1 MSRINTTIT
10 SSRRLHTL
18 GIILIT
24 ITIFC
29 TPLQSHVDD
38 CICDRF
44 ECNGYPRSNVNFTE
58 CVENSSL
65 WRTSRACTYCTTCHM
80 SSDTTICSCGNEYVC
95 ASVTSPSYANRSSF
109 WWMGIGVTIGV
120 ISIIF
125 VVFITCFLLKNTRD
139 DAELAMKHIIRHP
152 NPITPR
158 TPMEAAQ
165 TEFKFHDHDAT
176 EQKKEEEHGR
186 PQHAATKPEIKDNTS
201 LSGPATPLMEA
212 DQLSEKPLENN
223 RSNQSTAKDTL
234 PVDERLLDHSKWESF
249 ALCCIDMTISSVL
262 NVKCIIIICVC
273 FFFVVK

>member
-176 EQKKEEEHGR
+176 EQKKRRRTWSPTTCCDETRDKRQCIFIR
-186 PQHAATKPEIKDNTS
+186 PIDSINGSRSVIRETIGKQSKQPIDCKRYS
-201 LSGPATPLMEA
+201 SSG
-212 DQLSEKPLENN
+212 
-223 RSNQSTAKDTL
+223 
-234 PVDERLLDHSKWESF
+234 
-249 ALCCIDMTISSVL
+249 
-262 NVKCIIIICVC
+262 
-273 FFFVVK
+273 